1 MKTNLVRAGR
11 LVALA
16 AIFGLVA
23 QLAIAASLPALAAQ
37 SAPATPAIATPATAP
52 SPQLPATVTDA
63 HGKQVT
69 IKDIS
74 RIVPLSGD
82 VAEIIWD
89 LGLGSHIVAADVSA
103 VYPPSL
109 QQLPSIGFE
118 RQLSAEAIIAAKPT
132 VVIGK
137 EQAGPQPVLDQ
148 VSSAGIP
155 VVIVK
160 SPQTIAEPALKI
172 REVAAALGV
181 SAEGEQL
188 ATKTQNEIDQ
198 ATTLAKTATSHP
210 SVMFLYVRS
219 GGVQLIGGKGSVAD
233 AMIAAAGG
241 VDAGTAAGINGFQPV
256 TAEAMVAAAPEYIIV
271 PASGVQ
277 SIGGIDAIL
286 KIPGVAETPAGKAKR
301 ILVYDDLELLDLT
314 PRTGQALMALTRAIH
329 PELPSA
335 SPVATPAATPAG

>member
-1 MKTNLVRAGR
+1 MKRLTFSAGT
-11 LVALA
+11 VAALA
-16 AIFGLVA
+16 AMLALIAQLLVA
-23 QLAIAASLPALAAQ
+23 ASVPTVAAQ
-37 SAPATPAIATPATAP
+37 SAPATPAIATPATP
-52 SPQLPATVTDA
+52 PTPQLPATVTDA
-63 HGKQVT
+63 NGKQVT

-89 LGLGSHIVAADVSA
+89 LGLGSHIVAADLSA

-109 QQLPSIGFE
+109 QQLPSIGVE
-118 RQLSAEAIIAAKPT
+118 RALNAEAIIAAKPT

-137 EQAGPQPVLDQ
+137 QQAAPQSAIQQ
-148 VSSAGIP
+148 VEAAGIP

-160 SPQTIAEPALKI
+160 SPQTIEEPALKV

-198 ATTLAKTATSHP
+198 ATAFAKTATSHP
-210 SVMFLYVRS
+210 SVMFLYVRA
-219 GGVQLIGGKGSVAD
+219 GGIQLIGGRGSVAD
-233 AMIAAAGG
+233 SMIAAAGG

-277 SIGGIDAIL
+277 SIGGVDAVL
-286 KIPGVAETPAGKAKR
+286 KIPGVAQTPAGKAKR
-301 ILVYDDLELLDLT
+301 ILVFDDLMLLDLT
-314 PRTGQALMALTRAIH
+314 PRTGQAVMELTLAIH
-329 PELPSA
+329 PELA
-335 SPVATPAATPAG
+335 GATPVASPAATPAA